1 VDWAMPSVCF
11 DFRQSRLFG
20 CHPAASPSA
29 PLDLE
34 SPRPIFPVPSP
45 PLRQSWVHRPRI
57 ECNSRP
63 ANGGRPR
70 WPGWRFLAAGP
81 APASSA
87 PGHLGTRQS
96 SCFVLNVAPSLPAP
110 PRSHDGASALP
121 VVLSHLPVYP
131 LNCLTMGRF
140 LTSSTLALLAAA
152 GVQAADVALYGQCG
166 GIGYTGPTTCVAG
179 SFCMHYNDWYCE
191 CYPPRELAP

>member
-1 VDWAMPSVCF
+1 MARMAIPGCRACTCVVRPWPSW
-11 DFRQSRLFG
+11 D
-20 CHPAASPSA
+20 AAVVV
-29 PLDLE
+29 LCIK
-34 SPRPIFPVPSP
+34 RGPV
-45 PLRQSWVHRPRI
+45 
-57 ECNSRP
+57 
-63 ANGGRPR
+63 
-70 WPGWRFLAAGP
+70 AAG
-81 APASSA
+81 A
-87 PGHLGTRQS
+87 
-96 SCFVLNVAPSLPAP
+96 

-191 CYPPRELAP
+191 CYRPRELAP